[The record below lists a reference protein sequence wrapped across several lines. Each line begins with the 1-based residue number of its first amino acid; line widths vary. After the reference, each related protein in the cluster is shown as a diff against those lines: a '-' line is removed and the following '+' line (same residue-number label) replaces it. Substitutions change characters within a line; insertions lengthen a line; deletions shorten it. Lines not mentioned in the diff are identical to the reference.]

1 MSNVGALV
9 EQTRRLLFG
18 SHNQQLNKLGST
30 ITAIAT
36 TITTTYNLNGA
47 VAGSSICIGD
57 ELLYVWEAVPG
68 TKTLTVSRGWLGTTP
83 AIHTANDVIEINP
96 RFSTPVIRQALQDEL
111 RSWPPEIFN
120 VQSQDVL
127 VGSDTRLIDMS
138 TFGKVIQVLRVT
150 RPPTTTETAW
160 RRVTFRYE
168 RTTSDDYP
176 SGVINLNAALSQAT
190 TFRVD
195 AACPFAVDIFTDNID
210 LITQVGLAES
220 MLDIAPFGAAAR
232 LLASKEVQRVSMAA
246 QGDPRIATEVQ
257 SGTITTTSRSMRA
270 LRDKRFAEEA
280 LRLRNAYP
288 WTM

>member
-30 ITAIAT
+30 ITAVAT

-47 VAGSSICIGD
+47 VAGASICIGD
-57 ELLYVWEAVPG
+57 ELLYVWEAVPS

-111 RSWPPEIFN
+111 RSWPPEIFK

-138 TFGKVIQVLRVT
+138 AFGKVIQVLRVT

-160 RRVTFRYE
+160 RRVPFDMSAPLATIIRQ
-168 RTTSDDYP
+168 
-176 SGVINLNAALSQAT
+176 VLST
-190 TFRVD
+190 
-195 AACPFAVDIFTDNID
+195 
-210 LITQVGLAES
+210 L
-220 MLDIAPFGAAAR
+220 ML
-232 LLASKEVQRVSMAA
+232 L
-246 QGDPRIATEVQ
+246 
-257 SGTITTTSRSMRA
+257 
-270 LRDKRFAEEA
+270 
-280 LRLRNAYP
+280 
-288 WTM
+288 

>member
-9 EQTRRLLFG
+9 EQTRRLLLG
-18 SHNQQLNKLGST
+18 AHTQQLNKLSAT
-30 ITAIAT
+30 ITATDT
-36 TITTTYNLNGA
+36 TISTTYDLKGA

-57 ELLYVWEAVPG
+57 ELLYVWETVPA

-83 AIHTANDVIEINP
+83 AIHVAGVVVEINP
-96 RFSTPVIRQALQDEL
+96 RFSTPILRQALQDEL
-111 RSWPPEIFN
+111 RSWPPELFN
-120 VQSQDVL
+120 VQSQDVT
-127 VGSDTRLIDMS
+127 VARDTRLVDMT
-138 TFGKVIQVLRVT
+138 TFGPVIQVLRVT
-150 RPPTTTETAW
+150 RPPTSTETAW

-168 RTTSDDYP
+168 RTTSDSYP
-176 SGVINLNAALSQAT
+176 SGVINLGTAIGEAT
-190 TFRVD
+190 TLRID
-195 AACPFAVDIFTDNID
+195 AACPFAVDTFTDNID
-210 LITQVGLAES
+210 LVTQVGLADS

-232 LLASKEVQRVSMAA
+232 LLATKEVQRVTMAA

-257 SGTITTTSRSMRA
+257 SGTITATSRSMRQ